1 MARLRVVTSDRSTRA
16 DPQAGGSSD
25 EVPQRLR
32 EARERSGL
40 SLRQL
45 ARRLDISPSAL
56 SQIETGKSRPSV
68 RTLYAV
74 VSELGISLDQLF
86 DHHGAAAAEPG
97 QRTAGTGAVAESDW
111 FPAGSTRQPLLRE
124 QDRPALELDTGV
136 QWQRLTADHDPVVD
150 FLHVTYE
157 PGGASNAHGK
167 LVRHAGREYGVVLS
181 GHLTVTVGFE
191 TYELGPG
198 DSISFNSDEPHV
210 LANNTEEP
218 AAAIWFVLGRRQSD
232 PRQPTF
238 DSPAGDGAGL

>member
-1 MARLRVVTSDRSTRA
+1 MTSEPTPRA
-16 DPQAGGSSD
+16 DPAAGDSSD

-45 ARRLDISPSAL
+45 AKRLDISPSAL

-86 DHHGAAAAEPG
+86 DHHGAGVAADQRPASEPVVDNG
-97 QRTAGTGAVAESDW
+97 WIPS
-111 FPAGSTRQPLLRE
+111 GSPRQPLLRAA
-124 QDRPALELDTGV
+124 DRPVLELDTGV
-136 QWQRLTADHDPVVD
+136 QWQRLTAEHDPVVD

-157 PGGASNAHGK
+157 PGGASNAHSK

-181 GHLTVTVGFE
+181 GRLTVTVGFE
-191 TYELGPG
+191 TYELGQG
-198 DSISFNSDEPHV
+198 DSIFFNSDEPHV
-210 LANNTEEP
+210 LANNTDDP
-218 AAAIWFVLGRRQSD
+218 ATAIWFVLGRRQSD
-232 PRQPTF
+232 PRQPMF
-238 DSPAGDGAGL
+238 DSPPGGTAGP